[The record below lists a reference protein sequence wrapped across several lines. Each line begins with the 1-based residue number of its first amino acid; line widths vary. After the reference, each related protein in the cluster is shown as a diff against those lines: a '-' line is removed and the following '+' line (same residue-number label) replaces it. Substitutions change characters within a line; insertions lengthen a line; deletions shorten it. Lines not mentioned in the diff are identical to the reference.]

1 MKKPTG
7 RRSALAALAA
17 MAALVLTVTPAS
29 AVPSTVWTVT
39 PSPAL
44 VTGTNSANATVNVNG
59 DVLNCAKSGFTAALH
74 SATGNPAQ
82 VGTFGSFTFG
92 TASTPCTGVLGPV
105 SVTATTPWTF
115 TAQDHTAATGVT
127 KGYVDAMDLTVSGGS
142 LSIRARGKA
151 PASYTNATGR
161 LVIDGTAGQLLITQ
175 TSDGTVFPIGTSV
188 IVKAAYQLKLVGG
201 GGIATIVGTAP

>member
-17 MAALVLTVTPAS
+17 VAALVLTVTPAS

-44 VTGTNSANATVNVNG
+44 VAGTNSTNVAMSANVNAW
-59 DVLNCAKSGFTAALH
+59 NCAKSAFTATLH

-115 TAQDHTAATGVT
+115 TAQDHTAAAGVT
-127 KGYVDAMDLTVSGGS
+127 KGYVDTIDLTVSGGS
-142 LSIRARGKA
+142 LSFRARGKA
-151 PASYTNATGR
+151 SATYTNATGR

-175 TSDGTVFPIGTSV
+175 STDGAVFPVGGSV
-188 IVKAAYQLKLVGG
+188 IVKAAYQLKLAGG
-201 GGIATIVGTAP
+201 GAIATIVGTAP